1 MKILAVDTS
10 SSNACIAILEDD
22 KVLIELNNEE
32 FRSSSG
38 IIYSLSD
45 SKAENRFNFLLL
57 DGGIVYIG
65 VILSIIFILA
75 TILIIYYKQ
84 IAEGIEDRKRFNIM
98 KNIGLSQKQI
108 KKSINSQLLLVFF
121 IPLIFAII
129 NLLFAYPIIEKILLL
144 FGFNNPDLFS
154 LTTFCCILTFSV
166 CYTIIYKIT
175 SNEYYKIVT

>member
-1 MKILAVDTS
+1 M
-10 SSNACIAILEDD
+10 
-22 KVLIELNNEE
+22 
-32 FRSSSG
+32 
-38 IIYSLSD
+38 
-45 SKAENRFNFLLL
+45 
-57 DGGIVYIG
+57 
-65 VILSIIFILA
+65 
-75 TILIIYYKQ
+75 IIYYKQ

-129 NLLFAYPIIEKILLL
+129 NLLFAYPIIEKILLA